1 MKNKKFKNIEEESD
15 FILDLPL
22 KKLKKYETN
31 AEFIMTT
38 SGVEEPVAE
47 YFTKEA
53 TLIQQLSL
61 DELKNALGQ
70 NVNSIPLEEKLSKTG
85 LTKEI
90 IQLIEKDKG
99 KASLENII
107 AYCKGLGIR
116 FRDFLPEVFGVR

>member
-22 KKLKKYETN
+22 KELKKYETN

-38 SGVEEPVAE
+38 SGVEEPPAE
-47 YFTKEA
+47 YLTKEA
-53 TLIQQLSL
+53 ALVQRLSL
-61 DELKNALGQ
+61 NDIKNALGQ
-70 NVNSIPLEEKLSKTG
+70 NITTIPIEDKISKTG

-99 KASLENII
+99 KANLENII

-116 FRDFLPEVFGVR
+116 FRDFLPELF